1 MSCGGY
7 FNITMYKTYNIDR
20 TDLIK
25 HNLEI
30 VIRKLDLDQ
39 VVKDLIKGG
48 EFILTA
54 QDILDSLDIVPGA
67 MIGVRH
73 DVKPGECKI
82 IYKS

>member
-67 MIGVRH
+67 MIGEVYN
-73 DVKPGECKI
+73 VKPGECKI

>member
-1 MSCGGY
+1 
-7 FNITMYKTYNIDR
+7 MYKTYNIDR

-39 VVKDLIKGG
+39 VVQDLIKGG

-67 MIGVRH
+67 MIGEHH

-82 IYKS
+82 IYKF